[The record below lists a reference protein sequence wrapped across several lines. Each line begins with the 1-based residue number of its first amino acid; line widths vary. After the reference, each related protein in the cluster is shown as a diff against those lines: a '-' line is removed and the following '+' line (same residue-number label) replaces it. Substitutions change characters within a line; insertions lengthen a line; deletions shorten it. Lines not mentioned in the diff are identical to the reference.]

1 MGREFSRRRF
11 MTGALAGGVGMKLT
25 VEEPDGGPSA
35 TLEAAPVGNDFSAS
49 PPASQ
54 GGRWWEQQPLTIL
67 DLHTFAGEITRF
79 PAPELAQLKAPL
91 GFNTDTL
98 YVHNLF
104 DGMDDEGFFFRT
116 ALAAK
121 ENPDYLKEF
130 LPEAR
135 KRGMRTTLY
144 FNVHYYTM
152 EFAQKHPDWVQV
164 REGGGTLDKLYGHGT
179 TLCVN
184 SPWRDWVAALMK
196 DLCAYP
202 IDGIFV
208 DGPLFFPETC
218 YCHWCQAKFRNLHG
232 RDLPSKRQHQGVG
245 ANELLQFQ
253 GTSLAEFMRDINRV
267 IKSANPNILLYG
279 NHTALTGNW
288 ATGQVN
294 RRLVKEQDLLASE
307 GGYVYNDLNQTPL
320 WKAGL
325 RARMIETQ
333 AGGKPTVII
342 ACPALKPWTHAM
354 LPAAEARLM
363 FADIIA
369 NGAGVWMS
377 LTLTEFDRP
386 ELQATVAMNRFVK
399 ENSQYLHRTR
409 SEASIA
415 VVWSYATANAYSP
428 DAQLIDIA
436 AESGKTEAG
445 NLQREFWGVAEAL
458 LRAHAPFDVIDDDAL
473 EQADLGRYRA
483 LFLPNAACMSD
494 QTAAHVI
501 DYVRNGGG
509 LFATFETSLYDEY
522 GQRRKEFA
530 LREALGVSCNGRI
543 AGPRSYDFM
552 RAVSGDPLAAGLPR
566 PLVLSPVYYAR
577 VRTDGARPVVRYLEK
592 RLGPYREIPPLSEDP
607 ALTVNHLGKG
617 TVVYAS
623 GDLGNTI
630 ANFHMRDSMA
640 IVENAAAVLAP
651 GTTRLEGAP
660 GTVELVHRSQNAGS
674 RHIFHLV
681 NFTGQMTRPI
691 QEVIPVQGARL
702 VLPQGMTVKRAYA
715 LMAKRPLQPRAS
727 TTGAVDLALPEFH
740 EYEVVVVETQS

>member
-11 MTGALAGGVGMKLT
+11 MTGALAGGVGMKLG
-25 VEEPDGGPSA
+25 VAHPDGGVSE
-35 TLEAAPVGNDFSAS
+35 TLEAEPASAGFSAP

-104 DGMDDEGFFFRT
+104 DGMDDQGFFFRT

-164 REGGGTLDKLYGHGT
+164 REGGRTLDELYGHGT

-208 DGPLFFPETC
+208 DGPAFFPETC
-218 YCHWCQAKFRNLHG
+218 YCHWCQEKFRRLHG
-232 RDLPSKRQHQGVG
+232 RDLPSKCERQGPAASQ
-245 ANELLQFQ
+245 LLEFQ
-253 GTSLAEFMRDINRV
+253 GASLAEFMRDINRV

-288 ATGQVN
+288 ASGQVN

-354 LPAAEARLM
+354 LPAACSRHSKHRCTMNTAS
-363 FADIIA
+363 
-369 NGAGVWMS
+369 AG
-377 LTLTEFDRP
+377 
-386 ELQATVAMNRFVK
+386 
-399 ENSQYLHRTR
+399 R
-409 SEASIA
+409 SS
-415 VVWSYATANAYSP
+415 
-428 DAQLIDIA
+428 
-436 AESGKTEAG
+436 
-445 NLQREFWGVAEAL
+445 RC
-458 LRAHAPFDVIDDDAL
+458 
-473 EQADLGRYRA
+473 GRYWAFPVTARSPGRA
-483 LFLPNAACMSD
+483 PTTLCVWCRKTHWRRGCRSRWCSRPSITPASAPMG
-494 QTAAHVI
+494 Q
-501 DYVRNGGG
+501 RWW
-509 LFATFETSLYDEY
+509 FATSKNGSGRTGRF
-522 GQRRKEFA
+522 RRC
-530 LREALGVSCNGRI
+530 RRNR
-543 AGPRSYDFM
+543 R
-552 RAVSGDPLAAGLPR
+552 
-566 PLVLSPVYYAR
+566 
-577 VRTDGARPVVRYLEK
+577 
-592 RLGPYREIPPLSEDP
+592 
-607 ALTVNHLGKG
+607 
-617 TVVYAS
+617 
-623 GDLGNTI
+623 
-630 ANFHMRDSMA
+630 
-640 IVENAAAVLAP
+640 
-651 GTTRLEGAP
+651 
-660 GTVELVHRSQNAGS
+660 
-674 RHIFHLV
+674 
-681 NFTGQMTRPI
+681 
-691 QEVIPVQGARL
+691 
-702 VLPQGMTVKRAYA
+702 
-715 LMAKRPLQPRAS
+715 
-727 TTGAVDLALPEFH
+727 
-740 EYEVVVVETQS
+740 